1 MIQLFNEPA
10 TDQQKQIAAA
20 KIRAIKIGL
29 ASQKDIQFAD
39 FYSGLLFNLDLVID
53 DSIGTMATD
62 GKKLFVD
69 PWFVL
74 GISTELKQKATQVL
88 KESLDSGKIDKK
100 QFQKEMKRLT
110 YLYSPKKEQELTFVL
125 MHECGHIMRDAWSRS
140 EQMGLKSKQ
149 ELELWN
155 RAQDYV
161 INLDIAVSCFK
172 NVQNAKQTIPMLK
185 YLCLDE
191 KFTGLTTEQVYLKLL
206 EEAEKKAK
214 SQGNGNG
221 EGCSD
226 EESDE
231 PLTLDEHLGGSL
243 SDEEKERLQDIVSS
257 AAKAAGKGNCP
268 DEIWK
273 KVGEL
278 KESKVN
284 WKELLSALFSS
295 QIISDYNYAL
305 PNKRSLWL
313 TQFCQSKGFIGS
325 GTSIILPTE
334 TVDGLVKADIYSDVS
349 GSIPNSVKLKCLSE
363 IVALTEAFGDF
374 ELTVQ
379 TWACSIFEKSKKKYD
394 SSNSQ
399 EIINYPFI
407 GTGGTDVY
415 CVLND
420 AMNKEEQDNQD
431 SFIIILTDGYFSQ
444 NKDDE
449 YQELSDRII
458 WIVFDNPNFKS
469 QLGTVCH
476 YKD

>member
-1 MIQLFNEPA
+1 VF
-10 TDQQKQIAAA
+10 
-20 KIRAIKIGL
+20 
-29 ASQKDIQFAD
+29 
-39 FYSGLLFNLDLVID
+39 
-53 DSIGTMATD
+53 
-62 GKKLFVD
+62 
-69 PWFVL
+69 
-74 GISTELKQKATQVL
+74 
-88 KESLDSGKIDKK
+88 
-100 QFQKEMKRLT
+100 
-110 YLYSPKKEQELTFVL
+110 LTF
-125 MHECGHIMRDAWSRS
+125 II
-140 EQMGLKSKQ
+140 LK
-149 ELELWN
+149 
-155 RAQDYV
+155 
-161 INLDIAVSCFK
+161 
-172 NVQNAKQTIPMLK
+172 
-185 YLCLDE
+185 
-191 KFTGLTTEQVYLKLL
+191 
-206 EEAEKKAK
+206 KKAK
-214 SQGNGNG
+214 NQGNGSG
-221 EGCSD
+221 EG

-295 QIISDYNYAL
+295 QIISDYSYAL

-334 TVDGLVKADIYSDVS
+334 TVEGLVRADIYSDVS

-379 TWACSIFEKSKKKYD
+379 TWACRVFDKSRKKYD

-399 EIINYPFI
+399 EILNYSFI

-415 CVLND
+415 CVLDD
-420 AMNKEEQDNQD
+420 AMNKESGEDNGD

-444 NKDDE
+444 NKDDK

-458 WIVFDNPNFKS
+458 WVVFDNPNFKS
-469 QLGTVCH
+469 LLETVCH

>member
-10 TDQQKQIAAA
+10 TDQQKQTAAA

-62 GKKLFVD
+62 GKNLFVD

-74 GISTELKQKATQVL
+74 RISTELKQKATQVL
-88 KESLDSGKIDKK
+88 NESLDSGKIDKK

-140 EQMGLKSKQ
+140 EQIGLKSKQ
-149 ELELWN
+149 ELEFWN
-155 RAQDYV
+155 MAQDYV

-172 NVQNAKQTIPMLK
+172 SVQNAKQTIPMLK

-191 KFTGLTTEQVYLKLL
+191 KFTGLTTEQVYIKLL
-206 EEAEKKAK
+206 EEAENKAK
-214 SQGNGNG
+214 SQGYGSG
-221 EGCSD
+221 EGCSG

-243 SDEEKERLQDIVSS
+243 SDEEKGRLQDIVSS

-334 TVDGLVKADIYSDVS
+334 TVEGLVRADIYSDVS

-379 TWACSIFEKSKKKYD
+379 TWACSIFEKSRKKYD
-394 SSNSQ
+394 SPNSQ

-407 GTGGTDVY
+407 GSGGTDVY
-415 CVLND
+415 CVLDD

-444 NKDDE
+444 NKDDK

-469 QLGTVCH
+469 KLGTVCH

>member
-74 GISTELKQKATQVL
+74 GISTELKQKAIQVL
-88 KESLDSGKIDKK
+88 KDAFDSGKIDKK

-206 EEAEKKAK
+206 EEAEKKPK
-214 SQGNGNG
+214 SQGNGSG
-221 EGCSD
+221 

-231 PLTLDEHLGGSL
+231 PLTLDEHLSGYL

-295 QIISDYNYAL
+295 HIISDYSYAL

-325 GTSIILPTE
+325 GTNIILPTE
-334 TVDGLVKADIYSDVS
+334 TVEGLVRADIYSDVS
-349 GSIPNSVKLKCLSE
+349 GSISNSVKLKCLSE

-379 TWACSIFEKSKKKYD
+379 TWACSIFEKSRMRYD
-394 SSNSQ
+394 SSNGQ
-399 EIINYPFI
+399 EILNYPFI

-415 CVLND
+415 CVLDD
-420 AMNKEEQDNQD
+420 AMHKEEQDNGD

-458 WIVFDNPNFKS
+458 WIVFDNPDFKS

>member
-88 KESLDSGKIDKK
+88 KESLDSGKINKK

-155 RAQDYV
+155 MAQDYV

-172 NVQNAKQTIPMLK
+172 SVQNAKQTIQMLK

-191 KFTGLTTEQVYLKLL
+191 KFTVLTTEQVYIKLL
-206 EEAEKKAK
+206 EEAEKKSK
-214 SQGNGNG
+214 SQGNGSG
-221 EGCSD
+221 

-243 SDEEKERLQDIVSS
+243 SDEERERLQDIVSS

-295 QIISDYNYAL
+295 HIISDYSYAL

-325 GTSIILPTE
+325 GTNIILPTE
-334 TVDGLVKADIYSDVS
+334 TVEGLVKADIYSDVS
-349 GSIPNSVKLKCLSE
+349 GSIPTSVKLKCLSE

-379 TWACSIFEKSKKKYD
+379 TWACSIFDKSRKKYD

-407 GTGGTDVY
+407 GNGGTDVY
-415 CVLND
+415 CVLDD

-449 YQELSDRII
+449 YQEISDRII

>member
-53 DSIGTMATD
+53 NSIGTLATD
-62 GKKLFVD
+62 GKNLFVD

-74 GISTELKQKATQVL
+74 GISTELKQKAIQTL
-88 KESLDSGKIDKK
+88 KEALDSGKIDKK
-100 QFQKEMKRLT
+100 QFQKEMERLT

-155 RAQDYV
+155 MAQDYV

-172 NVQNAKQTIPMLK
+172 SVQNAKQTIPMLK
-185 YLCLDE
+185 YLCLDG
-191 KFTGLTTEQVYLKLL
+191 KFTGLTTEQVYIKLL
-206 EEAEKKAK
+206 EEAEKKSK
-214 SQGNGNG
+214 SQGNGSG
-221 EGCSD
+221 

-231 PLTLDEHLGGSL
+231 PLTLDKHLGGYL

-334 TVDGLVKADIYSDVS
+334 TVEGLVRADIYSDVS

-363 IVALTEAFGDF
+363 IVAITEAFGDF

-379 TWACSIFEKSKKKYD
+379 TWACRVFDKSRKKYD

-415 CVLND
+415 CVLDD

-449 YQELSDRII
+449 YQELSDRIV
-458 WIVFDNPNFKS
+458 WVVFDNPNFKS

>member
-53 DSIGTMATD
+53 NSIGTLATD
-62 GKKLFVD
+62 GKNLFVD

-74 GISTELKQKATQVL
+74 GISTELKQKAIQTL
-88 KESLDSGKIDKK
+88 KEALDSGKIDKK
-100 QFQKEMKRLT
+100 QFQKEMERLT

-155 RAQDYV
+155 MAQDYV

-172 NVQNAKQTIPMLK
+172 SVQNAKQTIPMLK
-185 YLCLDE
+185 YLCLDG
-191 KFTGLTTEQVYLKLL
+191 KFTGLTTEQVYIKLL
-206 EEAEKKAK
+206 EEAEKKSK
-214 SQGNGNG
+214 SQGNGSG
-221 EGCSD
+221 

-231 PLTLDEHLGGSL
+231 PLTLDKHLGGYL

-334 TVDGLVKADIYSDVS
+334 TVEGLVRADIYSDVS

-379 TWACSIFEKSKKKYD
+379 TWACRVFDKSRKKYD

-415 CVLND
+415 CVLDD

>member
-74 GISTELKQKATQVL
+74 GISTELKQKAIQVL
-88 KESLDSGKIDKK
+88 KDAFDSGKIDKK

-206 EEAEKKAK
+206 EEAEKKPK
-214 SQGNGNG
+214 SQGNGSG
-221 EGCSD
+221 

-231 PLTLDEHLGGSL
+231 PLTLDEHLSGYL

-295 QIISDYNYAL
+295 HIISDYSYAL

-325 GTSIILPTE
+325 GTNIILPTE
-334 TVDGLVKADIYSDVS
+334 TVEGLVRADIYSDVS
-349 GSIPNSVKLKCLSE
+349 GSIPNSGKLTCL
-363 IVALTEAFGDF
+363 
-374 ELTVQ
+374 
-379 TWACSIFEKSKKKYD
+379 
-394 SSNSQ
+394 
-399 EIINYPFI
+399 
-407 GTGGTDVY
+407 
-415 CVLND
+415 
-420 AMNKEEQDNQD
+420 
-431 SFIIILTDGYFSQ
+431 
-444 NKDDE
+444 
-449 YQELSDRII
+449 
-458 WIVFDNPNFKS
+458 
-469 QLGTVCH
+469 
-476 YKD
+476 